1 MCKSA
6 LFTPLTI
13 IFNVFL
19 LPAGQ
24 RINIKAV
31 SAFPG
36 NLLKIQNLK
45 PIESEAFE
53 WSLEICVL
61 VSPPGNFNVHLS
73 LRSL

>member
-6 LFTPLTI
+6 LFTPLNI
-13 IFNVFL
+13 ILMFFSFHLGSMV
-19 LPAGQ
+19 
-24 RINIKAV
+24 IKAA
-31 SAFPG
+31 SAFPE

-61 VSPPGNFNVHLS
+61 MSPPGNFNAHLS